1 MMSLIAWSYFS
12 FARRRPLKIIWAL
25 LDVVTIAVIG
35 SGFHLWIARRTRK
48 RGRLRHQM
56 SSVAT

>member
-12 FARRRPLKIIWAL
+12 FARRRPLKIKWAR

-35 SGFHLWIARRTRK
+35 SGFYPWIVRRRRK
-48 RGRLRHQM
+48 
-56 SSVAT
+56 

>member
-1 MMSLIAWSYFS
+1 LELFQFRAATSAQDYLG
-12 FARRRPLKIIWAL
+12 
-25 LDVVTIAVIG
+25 LDTVIIAVIG
-35 SGFHLWIARRTRK
+35 SGFYLWIARRTRK